1 MKKVKD
7 SFRASL
13 PYYKRMLTIAVPIM
27 IQSGITNFVSMIDN
41 VMVGR
46 VGTLQMTGVSIV
58 NQIIMV
64 FNLCIFGAM
73 SGAGIFTAQYYGKK
87 DNDGI
92 RNTVQYKIITALII
106 SAFGIGAF
114 VSMGDFLINAYLQGE
129 GSPEDISLVSEYA
142 KSYLQIMLLGIVP
155 FALSNAYSSSLRET
169 SDRIVPMI
177 ATISAVFTNFI
188 LNYCLIFGNFGF
200 PRLGIKGAAI
210 ATVISRFV
218 ELFILMLWSHTHT
231 KKYPFIKK
239 LYLKTTMTREEIR
252 KITLIT
258 LPLIINETLWA
269 GGMAFLNQCYSI
281 RGLDV
286 VAAINIVS
294 TLSNVFNVVFISSGS
309 AIGIIMSQLLGAKK
323 VKEAKENS
331 MRLIWFSVFL
341 AFIIG
346 VVMALFSPFFPKIYN
361 TTDSVRT
368 LATELL
374 FILSIFMMVHAFTNG
389 SYFTLR
395 SGGKTVMTFIFDSGF
410 VWLCSVPA
418 AFILSRFTGIS
429 IIYLYI
435 TIQALDLLKCIL
447 GYIFVKKGVWLNT
460 VV

>member
-1 MKKVKD
+1 MKESFKV
-7 SFRASL
+7 SL
-13 PYYKRMLTIAVPIM
+13 PYYKRMLTIALPIM
-27 IQSGITNFVSMIDN
+27 IQSGITNFVSLIDN
-41 VMVGR
+41 IMVGR

-87 DNDGI
+87 DDDGI
-92 RNTVQYKIITALII
+92 RNTVQYKIIAALIL

-114 VSMGDFLINAYLQGE
+114 VSLGDFLISAYLQGE
-129 GSPEDISLVSEYA
+129 GSPEDILLVTEYS
-142 KSYLQIMLLGIVP
+142 KNYLNIMLIGIVP
-155 FALSNAYSSSLRET
+155 FALSNVYSSSLRET
-169 SDRIVPMI
+169 SDRVIPMI
-177 ATISAVFTNFI
+177 ATVSAVFTNLI

-200 PRLGIKGAAI
+200 PKLGIEGAAI
-210 ATVISRFV
+210 ATVIARFV
-218 ELFILMLWSHTHT
+218 ELLILVLWSHTHT
-231 KKYPFIKK
+231 KKYSFIKK
-239 LYLKTTMTREEIR
+239 LYRKTTMTRPEIR

-258 LPLIINETLWA
+258 LPLLINEALWS

-281 RGLDV
+281 RGLGV

-331 MRLIWFSVFL
+331 LKLIWFSVFL
-341 AFIIG
+341 AFIMG
-346 VVMALFSPFFPKIYN
+346 TLMAVFSPLFPKIYN

-374 FILSIFMMVHAFTNG
+374 FILSCFMTVHAFTNG

-410 VWLCSVPA
+410 VWLCSVPV
-418 AFILSRFTGIS
+418 AFILSRYTEVS

-435 TIQALDLLKCIL
+435 TIQALDLFKCVL

>member
-1 MKKVKD
+1 
-7 SFRASL
+7 
-13 PYYKRMLTIAVPIM
+13 MLTIALPIM
-27 IQSGITNFVSMIDN
+27 IQTGITNFVSLIDN
-41 VMVGR
+41 IMVGR

-58 NQIIMV
+58 NQIMMV

-87 DNDGI
+87 DDEGI
-92 RNTVQYKIITALII
+92 RNTVQYKIITAII
-106 SAFGIGAF
+106 LSAFGIGAF
-114 VSMGDFLINAYLQGE
+114 VSSGEFLISAYLQGE
-129 GSPEDISLVSEYA
+129 GSPEDILLVTEYA
-142 KSYLQIMLLGIVP
+142 KGYLQIMLLGIVP
-155 FALSNAYSSSLRET
+155 FALSNVYSSSLRET
-169 SDRIVPMI
+169 SDRVVPMI
-177 ATISAVFTNFI
+177 ATISAVFTNLI

-200 PRLGIKGAAI
+200 PELGINGAAI
-210 ATVISRFV
+210 ATVIARFI
-218 ELFILMLWSHTHT
+218 ELFILVLWSHTHT
-231 KKYPFIKK
+231 AKYSFIKK
-239 LYLKTTMTREEIR
+239 LYRKTSMTRPEIR

-258 LPLIINETLWA
+258 LPLLINEALWS

-323 VKEAKENS
+323 VKEAKETS
-331 MRLIWFSVFL
+331 LKLIWFSVFL
-341 AFIIG
+341 ALIMGII
-346 VVMALFSPFFPKIYN
+346 MAVFSPLFPKIYN
-361 TTDSVRT
+361 TTDSVRL

-374 FILSIFMMVHAFTNG
+374 FVLSCFMVVHAFTNG

-410 VWLCSVPA
+410 VWLCSVPV
-418 AFILSRFTGIS
+418 AFILSRFTGVS

-435 TIQALDLLKCIL
+435 IIQALDLLKCIL
-447 GYIFVKKGVWLNT
+447 GYVFVKKGVWLNT

>member
-1 MKKVKD
+1 MKD
-7 SFRASL
+7 SFRSAL

-142 KSYLQIMLLGIVP
+142 RGYLQIMLLGIVP

-169 SDRIVPMI
+169 SDRIIPMI

-200 PRLGIKGAAI
+200 PRLGIEGAAI
-210 ATVISRFV
+210 ATVIARFV
-218 ELFILMLWSHTHT
+218 ELFILMLWAHTHK

-323 VKEAKENS
+323 AKEAKENS
-331 MRLIWFSVFL
+331 MRLIWFSVLL
-341 AFIIG
+341 ALIIG
-346 VVMALFSPFFPKIYN
+346 IIMALFSPFFPKIYN

-410 VWLCSVPA
+410 VWLCSVPV
-418 AFILSRFTGIS
+418 AFILSRFTGVS

-435 TIQALDLLKCIL
+435 TVQALDLLKCVL